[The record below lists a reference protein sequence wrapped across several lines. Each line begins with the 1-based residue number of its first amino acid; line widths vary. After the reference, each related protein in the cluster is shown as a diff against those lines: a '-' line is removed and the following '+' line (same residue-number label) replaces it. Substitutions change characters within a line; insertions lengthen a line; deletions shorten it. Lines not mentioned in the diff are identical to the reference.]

1 MHNMKENVNMNTL
14 TRLEKSSIWVPQL
27 VFFNTEEKVT
37 TANDNKAF
45 TVTRSSTAYQISV
58 SLSSMFRRDSQHG
71 FSELSVKDNIFIF
84 EVGFASQFGMFHVL
98 YCRARTT
105 RLF

>member
-45 TVTRSSTAYQISV
+45 TVTRSTTADQISV

-84 EVGFASQFGMFHVL
+84 EVGFAFQFGMFHVL

>member
-45 TVTRSSTAYQISV
+45 TVTRSTTVNQISV
-58 SLSSMFRRDSQHG
+58 F
-71 FSELSVKDNIFIF
+71 FIF
-84 EVGFASQFGMFHVL
+84 NVQ
-98 YCRARTT
+98 T
-105 RLF
+105 RLSAWLQRVVCEGQHIHI